1 MDFDSYN
8 QAMANSMKERTGKTV
23 EEWLE
28 LLKDA
33 PLPEKPSEKKKWLKE
48 HYGLGQNSAM
58 MLLGLISGVNEYAD
72 GDKLVDAL
80 FQKENEELRML
91 YDRVAKHI
99 SAIGSDISIQP
110 RKTYIPFYRK
120 KQFLMIKPHKG
131 VLNIGLALPETLEYA
146 HLDSAKGLGGNE
158 RITRKIV
165 AEPKGDLDDAAM
177 RLIRAAY
184 ECNG

>member
-58 MLLGLISGVNEYAD
+58 MLLGLMSGVNEYSD
-72 GDKLVDAL
+72 GDKLIDAL
-80 FQKENEELRML
+80 FQKENEELRKQ
-91 YDRVAKHI
+91 YERVAKQI
-99 SAIGSDISIQP
+99 SSIGGDISIQP

-131 VLNIGLALPETLEYA
+131 VLHIGLALPETMEYA

-158 RITRKIV
+158 RISRKIAV
-165 AEPKGDLDDAAM
+165 DPQCGLDDAAIK
-177 RLIRAAY
+177 LIRAAY
-184 ECNG
+184 DLNG